1 MQANIRHSKRKL
13 YLCSCCENPTSLM
26 KNAILLIALLHF
38 ALVSCQPDG
47 KQASHVE
54 QIGAGGQISS
64 IIRNPISAN
73 DAGDPSET
81 AQIEFD
87 EVEFNFG
94 EVDEGAIIRHV
105 FTFTN
110 TGKAPLLI
118 RSARS
123 TCGCTVPDWPKN
135 PIEPGGKGEISVQ
148 FNTQDKTERQEKP
161 VTIIANTIPA
171 ETKVRLRGYVH
182 PKNPQ

>member
-1 MQANIRHSKRKL
+1 MSANIRQFKRKY
-13 YLCSCCENPTSLM
+13 YLCTRCENPIIIM
-26 KNAILLIALLHF
+26 KNLLFLIVLLLLAF
-38 ALVSCQPDG
+38 TSCQSDG
-47 KQASHVE
+47 KKNGSIE
-54 QIGAGGQISS
+54 QIDAGGQISS
-64 IIRNPISAN
+64 IIRNPVTAN

-87 EVEFNFG
+87 DIEFNFG
-94 EVDEGAIIRHV
+94 EVDEGAIIKHV

-161 VTIIANTIPA
+161 ITITANTIPA